1 MADLYWTPLNFGDTN
16 QVSAMKS
23 ERGQVQES
31 NLLADKIEQKLVQ
44 IRPFLPAVAGLI
56 LAGVLALIGYGVY
69 AAQRE
74 SRAAR
79 GWSELYFSDTQVQDL
94 EPISKDYED
103 TSAGLWARMTIGA
116 RSMGQALVNLYV
128 ARSFAA
134 HGFQEAADD
143 YRLVAARGADPFVKS
158 RALFGLAQAL
168 EGLGKRA
175 EAVEAYRDILGLTG
189 LPTEYLAEVSARI
202 KWLEGKEGESFYA
215 WYNERR
221 TTAPATGE
229 GSLPQGLPSLPDIEF
244 PPLQP
249 LPGASGDAPP
259 TSQDK
264 P

>member
-103 TSAGLWARMTIGA
+103 TSAGLWARMTIGD
-116 RSMGQALVNLYV
+116 RSMAQAMEKWNVD
-128 ARSFAA
+128 RSIADQR
-134 HGFQEAADD
+134 FQEAADD